1 MLLERAVAVGQVDFF
16 ERPGM
21 ASARGVLIG
30 VERGRHENAAPEGAR
45 VAGIRSFRIGLPGG
59 LWALWALL
67 ASPVGA
73 VVLAFALVMATAR
86 WRSSRETRRGGVDP
100 GARAS

>member
-1 MLLERAVAVGQVDFF
+1 MGQVDLF

-30 VERGRHENAAPEGAR
+30 VERGRHERRGPENAAPEGAR

>member
-1 MLLERAVAVGQVDFF
+1 MDQLALF
-16 ERPGM
+16 ERPGG
-21 ASARGVLIG
+21 ALTRGVLIG
-30 VERGRHENAAPEGAR
+30 VERGGPENAAPEGAR
-45 VAGIRSFRIGLPGG
+45 VAGIRSFRIIGLPGG

-73 VVLAFALVMATAR
+73 VVLAFALVMVIVR
-86 WRSSRETRRGGVDP
+86 WRCGREARRGGVDP